1 MNIQSHFLPVEGE
14 PPRLAGDT
22 YLMYLFDD
30 KSKRVFPSV
39 IAGCST
45 FSYNG
50 TFFTA
55 YKATWATPDGSEI
68 YFYDLVADS
77 EDAGKDLAQK
87 VYVYG
92 ETLREEIW
100 VYQSGRWT
108 ANKQLYQAIQAAN
121 WNDVI
126 LDDSFKDGLRRDT
139 QGFFES
145 KDIYDD
151 LGTVWKRLVLVLFFF
166 CICCSESY
174 SSIHLQGYPTLG
186 YSGKRKDRIYQSA
199 FERDAIPRSLR
210 KIVYHS
216 ICEFLPLQS
225 RAFPDIDL
233 RIYDRAPNMAS
244 EPFSKKARHSAP
256 CILVLEDLDAMVVP
270 KVRSFFLNELDGLA
284 ANAGILTIAT
294 TNHPERID
302 DAIVNRPSRFDV
314 KYNFALPDIELRK
327 AFAKKWIEKFGG
339 SGEKKEDKDDTKPV
353 TRAKG
358 VKFAMEK
365 EDIATKVAEMT
376 EGFSFA
382 FLKEL

>member
-1 MNIQSHFLPVEGE
+1 MSSTQTVTLQPGSYRNIISQTLGQPRSHESLTLLRRLYDAHPTSAHVPLIESTDSTFPLSRYLESQEVAVNIQSHFLPVEGE

-166 CICCSESY
+166 AYLALKVTHLFIYRGILLLGPPGNGKTESIKALLKETQY
-174 SSIHLQGYPTLG
+174 PALYVKSFTTPYVSFCLCNLEPFPTL
-186 YSGKRKDRIYQSA
+186 I
-199 FERDAIPRSLR
+199 
-210 KIVYHS
+210 
-216 ICEFLPLQS
+216 
-225 RAFPDIDL
+225 
-233 RIYDRAPNMAS
+233 
-244 EPFSKKARHSAP
+244 
-256 CILVLEDLDAMVVP
+256 
-270 KVRSFFLNELDGLA
+270 
-284 ANAGILTIAT
+284 
-294 TNHPERID
+294 
-302 DAIVNRPSRFDV
+302 
-314 KYNFALPDIELRK
+314 
-327 AFAKKWIEKFGG
+327 
-339 SGEKKEDKDDTKPV
+339 
-353 TRAKG
+353 
-358 VKFAMEK
+358 
-365 EDIATKVAEMT
+365 
-376 EGFSFA
+376 
-382 FLKEL
+382 